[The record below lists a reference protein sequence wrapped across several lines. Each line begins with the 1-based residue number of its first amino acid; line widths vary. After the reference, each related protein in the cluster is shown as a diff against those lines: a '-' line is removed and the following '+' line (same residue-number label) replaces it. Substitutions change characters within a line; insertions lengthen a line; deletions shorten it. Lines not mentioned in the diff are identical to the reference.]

1 MDSFKVTL
9 DATLLAVMT
18 DYTSKILDDA
28 IRRLADKYG
37 FDIEDAKLF
46 LQSGGVVIKYPPL
59 EREKLPWTGVVRDC
73 CKAIKKNGGLFTQ
86 CTGVIHSDDWCKPCS
101 KEVAKKGKPTCGDV
115 NDRLAKDPLDYQV
128 GPVRIKPYIEYMKKH
143 GIHREQVDQA
153 CAEYGITID
162 PKQFEVKKRA
172 RKPRDMSASIAVDA
186 PAFEAFAAD
195 AEDAEQDATTAGGL
209 DDDEQLESEEE
220 DEYEA
225 PEPAPATVIE
235 HAPSPVTEPIA
246 AAPSPVTEPI
256 AAAPSPVTEPIA
268 AAPSPVTEPIAAAPS
283 PVAESTEPTAAATS
297 PVAEPI
303 EAPLAKITTE
313 LISAMDKKTV
323 QAHCRSRGID
333 IDGKGVVQLKRELSA
348 SLK

>member
-246 AAPSPVTEPI
+246 AAPSPV
-256 AAAPSPVTEPIA
+256 
-268 AAPSPVTEPIAAAPS
+268 
-283 PVAESTEPTAAATS
+283 AESTEPTAAATS